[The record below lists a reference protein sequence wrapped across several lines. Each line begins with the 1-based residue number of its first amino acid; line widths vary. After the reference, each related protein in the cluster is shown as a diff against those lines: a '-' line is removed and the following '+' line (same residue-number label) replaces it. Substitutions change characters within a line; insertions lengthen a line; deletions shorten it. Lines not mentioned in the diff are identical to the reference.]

1 MAQRT
6 YTNQPTDLRFTS
18 RRSPVLATRGMVS
31 CSQPL
36 AAEAGL
42 SILKAGGNAID
53 AAIATAAAL
62 AVCEPCSTGLGGDA
76 FILRYDAAT
85 QKVEG
90 LNGSGR
96 APRALSVDRVRQDCG
111 EGLRSVP
118 HLHPHACTVPGA
130 AGAWCD
136 AAERWGSLPLSSL
149 LEPAVRLAEEGFPVT
164 PITAYSWKR
173 QEAALRQ
180 QHAAQGGRMPPGLL
194 VEDPSAQGGV
204 RAPCVGEIF
213 RNAALGSVLRELG
226 DRGKRDFYTGR
237 AGTAI
242 VAALQRQGGVMAED
256 DLREH
261 CEKGSTWDEPVHA
274 SYHGVEVYECAPNG
288 QGLTALAALSM
299 LDGLSPAVGSSPH
312 GSAAH
317 LHPLVEALRLA
328 FADSRWFVAD
338 PEHVKVPTEA
348 LLSSAYVAARR
359 ALIDPAKATADPHR
373 GAPEQQTNTVSF
385 QVVDA
390 AGCAVSMVNS
400 NFCGFGTAIVP
411 QGCGFSLQNRGSNF
425 SLEPAHPNALVGGRR
440 PFHTIIPAIVLKGGA
455 LFASL
460 TNMGGFMQPQ
470 GHVQLLV
477 NMIDYGMEPQ
487 VRHAYYGYAYCGV
500 APQARA
506 TCYGCTYCGYTYY
519 GMEPQARL
527 APRLASRA
535 ASHAQAAID
544 APRFCI
550 DGANTDDPH
559 AQPKVFLEAGIGA
572 DTAEELRRMGH
583 VIAHDVSGHDR
594 DTFGRAQ
601 IIQRLPTG
609 VLWGGSDGR
618 SDGMAIGW

>member
-1 MAQRT
+1 MPSSNPRT

-76 FILRYDAAT
+76 FILRYDAIT

-136 AAERWGSLPLSSL
+136 AAERWGSLPLSTL
-149 LEPAVRLAEEGFPVT
+149 LEPAVRLAEEGFPVS

-173 QEAALRQ
+173 QEAALRR

-194 VEDPSAQGGV
+194 VADPIAQGGV

-237 AGTAI
+237 AGAAI

-312 GSAAH
+312 GTAAH

-348 LLSSAYVAARR
+348 LLSPAYVAARR
-359 ALIDPAKATADPHR
+359 ALIDPAKATADAHR

-425 SLEPAHPNALVGGRR
+425 SLEPDHPNALVGGKR

-487 VRHAYYGYAYCGV
+487 ARHAYLRLYLLRDGASG
-500 APQARA
+500 ARHLLWLYLLWLYSLRHGA
-506 TCYGCTYCGYTYY
+506 TG
-519 GMEPQARL
+519 EPRPT
-527 APRLASRA
+527 PRLTCSLTRTGGHRCA
-535 ASHAQAAID
+535 ALLHRWCKHGRPARTAQGL
-544 APRFCI
+544 P
-550 DGANTDDPH
+550 GGGH
-559 AQPKVFLEAGIGA
+559 
-572 DTAEELRRMGH
+572 RRGH
-583 VIAHDVSGHDR
+583 G
-594 DTFGRAQ
+594 
-601 IIQRLPTG
+601 
-609 VLWGGSDGR
+609 
-618 SDGMAIGW
+618 